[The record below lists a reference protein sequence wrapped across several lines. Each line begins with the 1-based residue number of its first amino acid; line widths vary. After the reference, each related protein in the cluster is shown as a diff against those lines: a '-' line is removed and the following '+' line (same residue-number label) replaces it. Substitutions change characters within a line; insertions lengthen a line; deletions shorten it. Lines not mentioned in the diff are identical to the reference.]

1 MITGLKR
8 LDKGFRDVRR
18 EWEEFAPSYG
28 DFKSPIRLITL
39 TKSLNKHKIS
49 LQDKEIVEH
58 GCANGLLTMELL
70 SIAKFVRGVDF
81 SANLLAE
88 AQRRLMGRNGYTL
101 SPIIRDF
108 SILTDLSADVVL
120 CVSMLEHLPEDMV
133 TRTVQ
138 DAYRVLRKGGYL
150 ILKLPTDSEHWI
162 SRSPISPALDRVIW
176 EPSEIEVM
184 ADTYRFDI
192 IEINEFGILR
202 KR

>member
-1 MITGLKR
+1 MSLKR

-18 EWEEFAPSYG
+18 EWEEFAPDYG
-28 DFKSPIRLITL
+28 DFKSPIKLAILI
-39 TKSLNKHKIS
+39 KSLTKHKIS

-58 GCANGLLTMELL
+58 GCASGLLTVELL

-88 AQRRLMGRNGYTL
+88 AQRRLAGRSGYTL

-108 SILTDLSADVVL
+108 SILTDLSVDVVL

-133 TRTVQ
+133 SRTVQ
-138 DAYRVLRKGGYL
+138 DAHRILKKGGYL
-150 ILKLPTDSEHWI
+150 VLKLPTDSEHWI

-184 ADTYRFDI
+184 ATTYRFDI
-192 IEINEFGILR
+192 VEINEFSILR
-202 KR
+202 KQ